1 MSNAWPLLTCNLIT
15 HIELSTGVAMDIGLR
30 QLGKYQLRE
39 PLGRGGM
46 AEVWKAFDTSL
57 HRYVAIKMMHT
68 NLQNDPEFVVRFER
82 EARVVASLR
91 HPNIVRLHDFQ
102 VASAP
107 GFSSP
112 VAYMV
117 MEYIAGQTL
126 TDYIRA
132 TSRAGNFPSLAN
144 IIHLFSPIASA
155 IDYAHRAGMIH
166 RDIKPANI
174 LLDPARPSRFHMG
187 EPILTDFGIVKLMGA
202 STVTL
207 SGGGWIGTPLYI
219 SPEQAQGHAGDERSD
234 IYALG
239 VILYEICTGVS
250 PFQGEN
256 PLAIIMQ
263 QINTMPMSP
272 DLINSNLS
280 PELTSVI
287 MRSLAK
293 NPEERFPS
301 ASALTAALIDALK
314 PLPTPVLSSAMP
326 VNPGRSVK
334 TPVQPNAAI
343 PDMQNKPPVSV
354 ETTFVQPP
362 APLPSLPRPASPG
375 KKRVVISLLAL
386 LLLLLTGSGLGMFYA
401 LSHQKASPPLPG
413 LVGHAYFVNSGLTQ
427 ENYTQGINDQLQ
439 IELHN
444 IPAPASGK
452 TYYAWLLN
460 DKNVQPQRTLL
471 LGTLSVNQGN
481 VKFLYPGDAQHS
493 NLVGTMSR
501 LLITEENVSVAPT
514 HPSSDQA
521 TWHYYAE
528 LPQTPDATGIHQ
540 RTVDVVRDILFNT
553 QRLRTPLPEGIDIHF
568 LNNVQQLLAFATGVS
583 NAWHSRD
590 TVTLHADVVRI
601 LDYLDGVSLVKQD
614 VPAGPSVLVAPPL
627 GEVPLI
633 DVVENQSLVSYID
646 RMNTDLTALFDRPDA
661 TANMRQFA
669 VQADNAV
676 FDNVKPWLVQVRQ
689 YAKQLVAMNSS
700 QLLNPATLSVVND
713 MANQAANAYN
723 GQRDP
728 SNNHF
733 QGGALWVHS
742 HDQQLATFDITTYVV
757 PST

>member
-1 MSNAWPLLTCNLIT
+1 
-15 HIELSTGVAMDIGLR
+15 MDIGLR

-82 EARVVASLR
+82 EARVVASLH

-102 VASAP
+102 VADAP

-126 TDYIRA
+126 TGYIRA
-132 TSRAGNFPSLAN
+132 TSRAGNFPSLAD

-219 SPEQAQGHAGDERSD
+219 SPEQAQGYAGDERSD

-263 QINTMPMSP
+263 QINTMPMTP
-272 DLINSNLS
+272 DLINPNLS
-280 PELTSVI
+280 PALTSVI
-287 MRSLAK
+287 MRGLAK
-293 NPEERFPS
+293 NPEERFPT
-301 ASALTAALIDALK
+301 ASALTAALIEALK
-314 PLPTPVLSSAMP
+314 PSPTPVLSSAMP
-326 VNPGRSVK
+326 ANPDRPVK
-334 TPVQPNAAI
+334 TPLQFDAVI
-343 PDMQNKPPVSV
+343 PAMQNKSPVSG
-354 ETTFVQPP
+354 ETTFVRPP
-362 APLPSLPRPASPG
+362 TSSLPPVPRPASPG

-386 LLLLLTGSGLGMFYA
+386 LLLLLAGSGLGTFYA
-401 LSHQKASPPLPG
+401 LSHQKASSALPV
-413 LVGHAYFVNSGLTQ
+413 LVGHAYFVNSGLAQ

-452 TYYAWLLN
+452 AYYAWLLN
-460 DKNVQPQRTLL
+460 DKNAQPQRALL
-471 LGTLSVNQGN
+471 LGTLPVDQGN
-481 VKFLYPGDAQHS
+481 GTFLYPGDAQHS
-493 NLVGTMSR
+493 NLIGTMSR
-501 LLITEENVSVAPT
+501 LLITEENAAIAPT

-521 TWHYYAE
+521 TWRYYAE

-540 RTVDVVRDILFNT
+540 RTVDIVRDILFNT
-553 QRLRTPLPEGIDIHF
+553 QRLQTPLQGGIDIHF
-568 LNNVQQLLAFATGVS
+568 LNNVQQVLAFATGVRG
-583 NAWHSRD
+583 AWHKRD
-590 TVTLHADVVRI
+590 TETLHADVVRI
-601 LDYLDGVSLVKQD
+601 LDYLDGVSLVGQD
-614 VPAGPSVLVAPPL
+614 VPTGPSVLVAPPL

-633 DVVENQSLVSYID
+633 DVAENQPLVSYID

-676 FDNVKPWLVQVRQ
+676 FDNVKSWLVQVRQ
-689 YAKQLVAMNSS
+689 DARKLVVMNET
-700 QLLNPATLSVVND
+700 QLLSAATLSIVDD
-713 MANQAANAYN
+713 MANQATNAYN

-728 SNNHF
+728 SNSHF

-742 HDQQLATFDITTYVV
+742 HDQQLATFDITTYGM